1 MGFLYESSFLVFLI
15 ITVIGG
21 GGAAYMAGR
30 SGAKGWQPVW
40 LLVVYMMIFG
50 AGLRF
55 LHFALYQETLTSG
68 LYYVSQTAVVI
79 CFALLGYRITRVNQ
93 MTTKYPW
100 LYEKTNPFSWRDK
113 TKI

>member
-21 GGAAYMAGR
+21 GGAAFMAGR
-30 SGAKGWQPVW
+30 SAAKGWQPVW

-68 LYYVSQTAVVI
+68 LYYLTQTAVVVV
-79 CFALLGYRITRVNQ
+79 FALVGYRTTRVNQ
-93 MTTKYPW
+93 MTEKYPW
-100 LYEKTNPFSWRDK
+100 LYEKTNLFGWRDK
-113 TKI
+113 T

>member
-1 MGFLYESSFLVFLI
+1 MGFLYENSFLVFLI

-30 SGAKGWQPVW
+30 SAAKGWQPVW
-40 LLVVYMMIFG
+40 LLVVYMMILG

-68 LYYVSQTAVVI
+68 LYYITQTTVVV
-79 CFALLGYRITRVNQ
+79 CFALLGYRMTRVNQ
-93 MTTKYPW
+93 MTEKYPW
-100 LYEKTNPFSWRDK
+100 LYVKSGPFNWRDK
-113 TKI
+113 T